1 MMKRIYNRAWYIGE
15 RGLGKCK
22 ESSSKVWG
30 KAEYRVEE
38 TRKVKYSRE
47 KRL

>member
-1 MMKRIYNRAWYIGE
+1 MMERIYNRVWYIGE

-22 ESSSKVWG
+22 GSSSKVWG
-30 KAEYRVEE
+30 KAEYRDKE
-38 TRKVKYSRE
+38 TRKVKYSRK